1 MSRKKLKSSEK
12 VAALRAY
19 VKKKHHPRVME
30 VIKREIDRLNLEEL
44 TEKTKGVV

>member
-1 MSRKKLKSSEK
+1 MGRKKVKSSEK

-30 VIKREIDRLNLEEL
+30 AIKREVDKIKLEEL
-44 TEKTKGVV
+44 MDKTND